1 MKLLLS
7 RIAEF
12 IAAKGQYDSHAIA
25 QGYSID
31 SRTVQPGEL
40 FFAVKGERLDG
51 HDFVE
56 QALSR
61 GAIGAVVRKDRVASY
76 SSAAG
81 LLAVDDTLVALQ
93 TLATAV
99 RKMWGKTAIGI
110 TGSMGKTTTKEA
122 MAHLLAIKY
131 RVHRTKGNFNNH
143 FGLPL
148 GLLTLELEYDLA
160 VVEMGMSHPG
170 EISALARIALPN
182 QAVVTNVAPVHLES
196 FDSIA
201 GIARAKYELIEALP
215 HGGTAVLNADD
226 EYVSQFGRDFKGKV
240 VRFGLKPAA
249 CIPADV
255 RAENIEVLGSEGTR
269 FDLVSHEVRQSV
281 QSPLLGKHN
290 VYNVLAAAAIAL
302 EHGITPSEI
311 AGALPSLQAG
321 DKRGQVVQLGN
332 ITVLY
337 DCYNSSPKALMAAVD
352 TLAAMP
358 ARRRIVVAGEML
370 ELGATGE
377 RLHRECGRYIAG
389 NTAGSQEGGKLD
401 FLLGVRGLAKP
412 MVEAA
417 REAGMQAVFVATP
430 EEAGEWLARET
441 REGDVVLL
449 KASRGVKLEKALE
462 TWQRKSGIPSAPG
475 AGN

>member
-1 MKLLLS
+1 MKLTLS

-12 IAAKGQYDSHAIA
+12 VAAVGQYDGRATA

-31 SRTVQPGEL
+31 SRTVQPADL
-40 FFAVKGERLDG
+40 FFAVKGDRLDG
-51 HDFVE
+51 HDYVE
-56 QALSR
+56 SALSR
-61 GAIGAVVRKDRVASY
+61 GAVGAVIRKDQFARY
-76 SSAAG
+76 SNHAG

-99 RKMWGKTAIGI
+99 RKLWGKTAIGI

-122 MAHLLAIKY
+122 VAHLLAIKF

-148 GLLTLELEYDLA
+148 GLLTLEPEYDLA
-160 VVEMGMSHPG
+160 VVEMGMSHAG
-170 EISALARIALPN
+170 EIAALARIALPN
-182 QAVVTNVAPVHLES
+182 QAIITNVAPVHLEN

-215 HGGTAVLNADD
+215 HSGTAFLNADD
-226 EYVSQFGRDFKGKV
+226 EYVCQFGRDFKGKV
-240 VRFGLKPAA
+240 ILYGMKTPACVA
-249 CIPADV
+249 TATV
-255 RAENIEVLGSEGTR
+255 RAENIELLGPDGAR
-269 FDLVSHEVRQSV
+269 FDLVTLSVRQPV
-281 QSPLLGKHN
+281 VSPLLGKHN
-290 VYNVLAAAAIAL
+290 ISNVLAAAAVAL

-311 AGALPSLQAG
+311 AQALPSLQPA

-358 ARRRIVVAGEML
+358 AKRHIVVAGEML
-370 ELGATGE
+370 ELGPSGE
-377 RLHRECGRYIAG
+377 QLHRECGRYIAG
-389 NTAGSQEGGKLD
+389 SKLD
-401 FLLGVRGLAKP
+401 FLLGVRGLAQP
-412 MVEAA
+412 MVDEAKA
-417 REAGMQAVFVATP
+417 AGMHAEFVATP

-441 REGDVVLL
+441 RDGDVVLL

-462 TWQRKSGIPSAPG
+462 VWKATTKD
-475 AGN
+475 

>member
-12 IAAKGQYDSHAIA
+12 MAAAGQYDGRATA

-61 GAIGAVVRKDRVASY
+61 GAIAAVVEKERLARY
-76 SSAAG
+76 SNPDG
-81 LLAVDDTLVALQ
+81 LLAVDDTLAALQ
-93 TLATAV
+93 TLATAA
-99 RKMWGKTAIGI
+99 RKMWGKTAIGV

-148 GLLTLELEYDLA
+148 GLLTLEPEYDVA

-201 GIARAKYELIEALP
+201 GIARAKYELIESLP

-240 VRFGLKPAA
+240 ILFGFKST
-249 CIPADV
+249 ADV
-255 RAENIEVLGSEGTR
+255 RAENIEVLGPEGTR
-269 FDLVSHEVRQSV
+269 FDLVSREVRQLV
-281 QSPLLGKHN
+281 QSPLLGRHN
-290 VYNVLAAAAIAL
+290 VYNVLAAATVAL

-311 AGALPSLQAG
+311 AGALPSLQPA

-358 ARRRIVVAGEML
+358 ARRRIVAAGEML
-370 ELGATGE
+370 ELGPTGE
-377 RLHRECGRYIAG
+377 QLHRECGHYMAR
-389 NTAGSQEGGKLD
+389 SKLD
-401 FLLGVRGLAKP
+401 FLLGVRGLAKR

-417 REAGMQAVFVATP
+417 REAGMKAKFVATP
-430 EEAGEWLARET
+430 GEAGEWLARET

-462 TWQRKSGIPSAPG
+462 TWRQRSGIANALPNALG
-475 AGN
+475 AGS